1 MIDDH
6 PNNKRK
12 QVTVYHET
20 QQLWVKMQ
28 LATPSLLLFLIGI
41 AFVAGSGVEDS
52 KKHHPLAKHRQRQH
66 NQQQIFVTAP
76 PSTTQTPKD
85 EPSLEEI
92 LSGSAVQSTQHTP
105 TSGQLSQHRL
115 YNNG

>member
-41 AFVAGSGVEDS
+41 AFVAGSGVEDI

-92 LSGSAVQSTQHTP
+92 LSRSAVQSTQHTP